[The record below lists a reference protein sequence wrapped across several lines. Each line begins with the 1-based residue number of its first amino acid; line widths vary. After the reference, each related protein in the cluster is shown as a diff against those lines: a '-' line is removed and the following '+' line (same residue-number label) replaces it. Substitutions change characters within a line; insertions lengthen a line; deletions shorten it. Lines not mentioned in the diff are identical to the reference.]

1 MVENSTPFAAEG
13 DSFAMDRSCCLSSVQ
28 FGVSSETIDKPHE
41 LPVSDQ
47 STISTWLRRLQG
59 QPDDLSAQ
67 KIWDRVSPRIIVLSR
82 RLIQKID
89 TDAAVDE
96 EDVTLSVFATLY
108 DGLQGQQFPLLQ
120 DSEGLLKLLV
130 LMTVRK
136 INDHSKFRRALK
148 RNRGPQQKT
157 LSTELMNERAD
168 DQPDPAE
175 EAMMADQCRAMLEQ
189 LNDPLLESIVL
200 LKLDGYTNDDIAE
213 QLQYSRR
220 TIQRMLN
227 MVKEAW
233 SCYLEE

>member
-1 MVENSTPFAAEG
+1 MP
-13 DSFAMDRSCCLSSVQ
+13 
-28 FGVSSETIDKPHE
+28 
-41 LPVSDQ
+41 DQ

-59 QPDDLSAQ
+59 QADDLSAQ
-67 KIWDRVSPRIIVLSR
+67 KIWDRVSPRILALSR

-89 TDAAVDE
+89 ADAAVDE
-96 EDVTLSVFATLY
+96 EDVTLSVFASLY
-108 DGLQGQQFPLLQ
+108 DGLQGQQFPKLQ
-120 DSEGLLKLLV
+120 DSDGLLKLLV

-148 RNRGPQQKT
+148 RNQGSQQES
-157 LSTELMNERAD
+157 LCTEQMHEPAD

-175 EAMMADQCRAMLEQ
+175 EVMMADQCRAMLAQ
-189 LNDPLLESIVL
+189 LKDPLLESIVL
-200 LKLDGYTNDDIAE
+200 LKLDGCTNDEIAE
-213 QLQYSRR
+213 QMQYSRR